1 MRLKNTFFKWLDKLE
16 NVKISPVWG
25 YSFAVCCLFLFV
37 LGWAF
42 ALRWAFAQWDGADGG
57 GGYFLLWIYLS
68 ELVLLAAI
76 VLIVLTKRSRSYGA
90 KIARI
95 FSVMFLV
102 VSEKLCH
109 YIPSNPQMHGE
120 SYFDPLDLLE
130 YLVFIV
136 AGFVGYAVG
145 KYIAK
150 KIKDS
155 NMATVKEELSQS

>member
-16 NVKISPVWG
+16 NVKISPLWG
-25 YSFAVCCLFLFV
+25 YSFAVCLFLYA
-37 LGWAF
+37 LG
-42 ALRWAFAQWDGADGG
+42 LAFAQWDVTDGG
-57 GGYFLLWIYLS
+57 GERFLLWTCLW
-68 ELVLLAAI
+68 EVVVFAALI
-76 VLIVLTKRSRSYGA
+76 LIVLTKKAKRYGA
-90 KIARI
+90 KIARVSSVI
-95 FSVMFLV
+95 FLKV
-102 VSEKLCH
+102 VDNLWP

-120 SYFDPLDLLE
+120 SYFDPLDLVE

>member
-1 MRLKNTFFKWLDKLE
+1 M
-16 NVKISPVWG
+16 WG
-25 YSFAVCCLFLFV
+25 YSFAVCLFLYA
-37 LGWAF
+37 LG
-42 ALRWAFAQWDGADGG
+42 LAFAQWDVTDGG
-57 GGYFLLWIYLS
+57 GERFLLWTCLW
-68 ELVLLAAI
+68 EVVVFAALI
-76 VLIVLTKRSRSYGA
+76 LIVLTKKAKRYGA
-90 KIARI
+90 KIARVSSVI
-95 FSVMFLV
+95 FLKV
-102 VSEKLCH
+102 VDNLWP

-120 SYFDPLDLLE
+120 SYFDPLDLVE